1 MKIGYIG
8 LGLMGSP
15 LARNLI
21 RAEKEVYVFDL
32 NEDKI
37 QKTLAAGHTGKAVK
51 SAIELA
57 DCDVV
62 FTSLPLPVHIKSTM
76 IGENDGLLTKMKS
89 GSVYIDVSTIDPKTA
104 TELETFAKER
114 GIGFLG
120 CPLGK
125 GPAQAE
131 KAEQP
136 IFAGGDKAVFEKVKD
151 ILDIVGSPVY
161 YMGGVTQAYAFKLI
175 SNMVGMTNLAV
186 LAEGVTLCEK
196 AGIDGK
202 LFQELLAQTGADSA
216 QLHMRG
222 PLMLDNDFAN
232 RFGVKLALK
241 DVRLGCEMGDEWGY
255 SANFTK
261 LAKEYFTK
269 ADEAGYGMEDC
280 AAVYKVIK

>member
-21 RAEKEVYVFDL
+21 RAGKDVLVFDL
-32 NEDKI
+32 NKEKI
-37 QKTLAAGHTGKAVK
+37 DAVLAAGTTGKAAK
-51 SAIELA
+51 SAADMA
-57 DCDVV
+57 DCDIV

-76 IGENDGLLTKMKS
+76 LGSDGLLAKMKP
-89 GSVYIDVSTIDPKTA
+89 GSIYIDVSTIDPQTA
-104 TELETFAKER
+104 SELESFAKSR
-114 GIGFLG
+114 QIGFLG

-131 KAEQP
+131 QAQQP
-136 IFAGGDKAVFEKVKD
+136 IFAGGDKAVFERAKD
-151 ILDIVGSPVY
+151 ILEIVGSPVF
-161 YMGGVTQAYAFKLI
+161 YMGGATPAYAFKLI

-186 LAEGVTLCEK
+186 LAEGVRLAQK
-196 AGIDGK
+196 AGIDAEM
-202 LFQELLAQTGADSA
+202 FQELLAQTGADSA

-222 PLMLDNDFAN
+222 PNMISGDFAN

-241 DVRLGCEMGDEWGY
+241 DVRIGCEMGDAWGFD
-255 SANFTK
+255 AAFTK
-261 LAKEYFTK
+261 LAKDRFTK
-269 ADEAGYGMEDC
+269 ADEAGFGMEDC